1 MQIAVNWQD
10 ADSSSAKG
18 VKEIFKYYFIFII
31 HNGMWRSCREGTQKN
46 IGKAPENETF
56 TKEHI
61 KKYESTFSNMFKDG
75 CKCKGDRAGCGC
87 LSDALYKKHT
97 RISLPL

>member
-1 MQIAVNWQD
+1 MVCGGHAGRAHRKILE
-10 ADSSSAKG
+10 K
-18 VKEIFKYYFIFII
+18 
-31 HNGMWRSCREGTQKN
+31 RQKM
-46 IGKAPENETF
+46 KPY
-56 TKEHI
+56 I